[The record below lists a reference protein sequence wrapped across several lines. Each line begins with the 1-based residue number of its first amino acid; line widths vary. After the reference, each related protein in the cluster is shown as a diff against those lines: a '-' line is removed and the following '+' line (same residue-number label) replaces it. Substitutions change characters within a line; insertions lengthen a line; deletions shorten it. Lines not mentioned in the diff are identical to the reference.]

1 MCREIPRQGMIRVE
15 KIHYE
20 ANRRAGESPVV
31 KSSAC
36 SLEDPGSEN
45 QALVVSLAVAAF
57 TY

>member
-1 MCREIPRQGMIRVE
+1 MCREIPRQGMIRVG

-20 ANRRAGESPVV
+20 ASRKAGESPVV

-36 SLEDPGSEN
+36 SLEDPGPEN
-45 QALVVSLAVAAF
+45 QALVVSLAVAAL